1 MVARCRGGVGVGV
14 GVGVGGWARSVGKVD
29 KVTENGSVEVKEGG
43 GHMTFLGVDEL
54 WVSCGHIVRVL

>member
-43 GHMTFLGVDEL
+43 GAYDLLG
-54 WVSCGHIVRVL
+54 SG

>member
-1 MVARCRGGVGVGV
+1 MVAWWRGGVGVGV

-43 GHMTFLGVDEL
+43 GAYDLLG
-54 WVSCGHIVRVL
+54 SG